1 MVDEKA
7 VQVAWR
13 LGRLRYKLLS
23 RSMWL
28 EDYDKF
34 HAMAGGETYVLEVGR
49 RTGKSSFDMLIGI
62 EECIRTPRC
71 IVGYIAPVR
80 EKLTEYI
87 QPILFDV
94 LQDCPDE
101 FKPEYIQKTNSLVF
115 KNGSRIMFTG
125 SNNKSYV
132 TLRGFKLKLL
142 LGDEF
147 AFVDNFNFALDQ
159 VLRPAL
165 FDSNGKI
172 LLSSTP
178 SPQLDHPFHVLA
190 DKQKLKGLYKHGT
203 IYDAGYDKAAIAKL
217 REEDLSDE
225 DFRRECL
232 AERVTDPRRTIVPEW
247 DAKYELPVI
256 RDEFFTFYQYVCAMD
271 LGWSDFTVV
280 LWMYWDFKNAML
292 VVEDELVLRGP
303 AMTTGWM
310 MTELKAKEHDL
321 FWENGRE
328 IKVPSQRVAD
338 VNNPL
343 ILSDI
348 SSVHGIHFFHPSK
361 ERKDVMV
368 NQLRML
374 VKRGGVKVN
383 PRCKFLLAS
392 LKMAMWTEDR
402 SEFAESETLGHA
414 DAIDALIYGMRTINS
429 QRNPIPFDYKLNPM
443 THYIPE
449 EQVQTKDQNVFQKA
463 FGLKPAKNPL
473 WKFRSNPWK

>member
-1 MVDEKA
+1 MTDPKA
-7 VQVAWR
+7 VYLAWK
-13 LGRLRYKLLS
+13 LGRLKYKLLT
-23 RSMWL
+23 RTMWL

-34 HAMAGGETYVLEVGR
+34 HAMSGGETYVLEVGR

-62 EECIRTPRC
+62 EECIRTPRV

-94 LQDCPDE
+94 LQDCPEE

-190 DKQKLKGLYKHGT
+190 DKQKKKGLYKHGT
-203 IYDAGYDKAAIAKL
+203 IYDAGYKKTDIEKL
-217 REEDLSDE
+217 REEYLSDE

-232 AERVTDPRRTIVPEW
+232 AERVADPRRAIIPEW
-247 DAKYELPVI
+247 DDKYELPVI
-256 RDEFFTFYQYVCAMD
+256 RDEFYRFYQYVVAMD
-271 LGWSDFTVV
+271 LGWSDFTVI
-280 LWMYWDFKNAML
+280 LWMYWDFKNALL
-292 VVEDELVLRGP
+292 VVEDELVMRGP
-303 AMTTGWM
+303 SMTTDWLMTGLKDKERDLSCNKGEGWERQP
-310 MTELKAKEHDL
+310 T
-321 FWENGRE
+321 
-328 IKVPSQRVAD
+328 RVAD

-348 SSVHGIHFFHPSK
+348 STQHGIHFFHPSK
-361 ERKDVMV
+361 ERKEVMV

-374 VKRGGVKVN
+374 VKKGGVRVH
-383 PRCKFLLAS
+383 PRCKMLLAT
-392 LKMAMWTEDR
+392 LKSAMWTEDR
-402 SEFAESETLGHA
+402 TEFAESETLGHA
-414 DAIDALIYGMRTINS
+414 DAVDALIYGMRTINS
-429 QRNPIPFDYKLNPM
+429 QRNPIPFNHNLNPM

-449 EQVQTKDQNVFQKA
+449 DQVQSAEQNAFQKA
-463 FGLKPAKNPL
+463 FGLKPSKNPL
-473 WKFRSNPWK
+473 WSFRRNPWK

>member
-1 MVDEKA
+1 
-7 VQVAWR
+7 
-13 LGRLRYKLLS
+13 
-23 RSMWL
+23 MWL
-28 EDYDKF
+28 SDYDKF
-34 HAMAGGETYVLEVGR
+34 HAMEGGETYVLEVGR

-62 EECIRTPRC
+62 EECIRTPRS

-94 LQDCPDE
+94 LMDCPE
-101 FKPEYIQKTNSLVF
+101 ELKPEYIQKTNSLVF
-115 KNGSRIMFTG
+115 KNGSKIMFTG

-190 DKQKLKGLYKHGT
+190 DKQKKKGLYKHGT
-203 IYDAGYDKAAIAKL
+203 IYDAGYDVAAIEKL
-217 REEDLSDE
+217 REEYLSDE

-232 AERVTDPRRTIVPEW
+232 AERVADPRRAIVPEW
-247 DAKYELPVI
+247 LPEFEKAI
-256 RDEFFTFYQYVCAMD
+256 ARDEFFRYYQYVCAMD
-271 LGWSDFTVV
+271 LGWSDFTVI
-280 LWMYWDFKNAML
+280 LWLYWDFKNAHL
-292 VVEDELVLRGP
+292 VVEDELVMKGP
-303 AMTTGWM
+303 AMTTDWLMSGLKSKEIDLGCEKGEGWARP
-310 MTELKAKEHDL
+310 MT
-321 FWENGRE
+321 
-328 IKVPSQRVAD
+328 RVAD

-348 SSVHGIHFFHPSK
+348 STMHGVHFYHPSK
-361 ERKDVMV
+361 DRKEVMV

-374 VKRGGVKVN
+374 VKKGGLRVN
-383 PRCKFLLAS
+383 PRCKMLLAT
-392 LKMAMWTEDR
+392 LKSAMWDDKREG
-402 SEFAESETLGHA
+402 FAESETLGHA
-414 DAIDALIYGMRTINS
+414 DAVDALIYGMRAINS
-429 QRNPIPFDYKLNPM
+429 SRNPIPMNHKLDPF

-449 EQVQTKDQNVFQKA
+449 DQVQTSEQNAFQKA
-463 FGLKPAKNPL
+463 FGLKPSKKPL
-473 WKFRSNPWK
+473 WALKRNPWK